1 MESVISNMV
10 SRFEK
15 GGLTRRELV
24 QGLAM
29 LVGVGAGTAA
39 ASAQEPVDFK
49 GSIIDHVSIQVAD
62 VQKSTEFYTKL
73 FGFKVLSEDK
83 PNGIVR
89 MGFTKPL
96 VSINP
101 VKPTGIVDHFAIGMT
116 RFNRDAVN
124 AYLKEHGQTST
135 NNPFQGFS
143 IKDPDGVS
151 IQFVQDV
158 DRR

>member
-1 MESVISNMV
+1 MESVISDLV

-15 GGLTRRELV
+15 GRLTRRELV
-24 QGLAM
+24 RGLAM
-29 LVGVGAGTAA
+29 LAGAGTKG
-39 ASAQEPVDFK
+39 ASAQEPVDWK

-62 VQKSTEFYTKL
+62 LQRSTAFYTKL
-73 FGFKVLSEDK
+73 FGFTVLSEDK

-101 VKPTGIVDHFAIGMT
+101 VEPTGIVDHFAIGMT

-124 AYLKEHGQTST
+124 AFLKERGHTTT

-151 IQFVQDV
+151 IQFVQDA
-158 DRR
+158 DRK

>member
-1 MESVISNMV
+1 MESVILDMV

-39 ASAQEPVDFK
+39 CAQEPVDFR

-62 VQKSTEFYTKL
+62 LQKSTEFYTKL
-73 FGFKVLSEDK
+73 FGFTVLSEDK
-83 PNGIVR
+83 PNRIIR

-158 DRR
+158 NRK

>member
-1 MESVISNMV
+1 MESMISDMV

-15 GGLTRRELV
+15 GKITRRELV
-24 QGLAM
+24 QGLA
-29 LVGVGAGTAA
+29 LLAGVGGGAT
-39 ASAQEPVDFK
+39 ASAQEQVDWK
-49 GSIIDHVSIQVAD
+49 ASIIDHVSIQVAD
-62 VQKSTEFYTKL
+62 LQKSTEFYTKL
-73 FGFKVLSEDK
+73 FGFTVLSEDK

-101 VKPTGIVDHFAIGMT
+101 VKPTGIVDHFAIGMAK
-116 RFNRDAVN
+116 FNRDTVN
-124 AYLKEHGQTST
+124 AYLKEHGQTTT

-151 IQFVQDV
+151 VQLVQDT
-158 DRR
+158 DRK

>member
-1 MESVISNMV
+1 MESVILDMV

-29 LVGVGAGTAA
+29 LVGVGAGTGA

-62 VQKSTEFYTKL
+62 LQKSTEFYTKL
-73 FGFKVLSEDK
+73 FGFTV
-83 PNGIVR
+83 
-89 MGFTKPL
+89 
-96 VSINP
+96 
-101 VKPTGIVDHFAIGMT
+101 PTGIVDHFAIGMT

-151 IQFVQDV
+151 IQFMQDA
-158 DRR
+158 DRK

>member
-1 MESVISNMV
+1 MEAVISELV
-10 SRFEK
+10 TRFEK
-15 GGLTRRELV
+15 GGLTRRDLV
-24 QGLAM
+24 RGLAM
-29 LVGVGAGTAA
+29 LVGAGGVS
-39 ASAQEPVDFK
+39 ASAAQETDFT
-49 GSIIDHVSIQVAD
+49 GAIIDHVSIQVAD
-62 VQKSTEFYTKL
+62 LQKSTEFYQKL
-73 FGFKVLSEDK
+73 FGFKIISEDK

-116 RFNRDAVN
+116 KFNRDAVG
-124 AYLKEHGQTST
+124 AYLKEHGQTTT

-151 IQFVQDV
+151 IQFVQA
-158 DRR
+158 

>member
-1 MESVISNMV
+1 MQSVISDIV

-15 GGLTRRELV
+15 GRLTRRELV
-24 QGLAM
+24 QGLA
-29 LVGVGAGTAA
+29 LLAGAGSAA
-39 ASAQEPVDFK
+39 AGQEQVDWK

-62 VQKSTEFYTKL
+62 LQKSTEFYTRL
-73 FGFKVLSEDK
+73 FGFTVLSEDK
-83 PNGIVR
+83 GNGIVR

-101 VKPTGIVDHFAIGMT
+101 VKPTGIVDHFAIGMA

-124 AYLKEHGQTST
+124 AYLKERGQTTT

-151 IQFVQDV
+151 IQFVQDA
-158 DRR
+158 DRK